1 MGGSMNRIAALIMAA
16 TVAASA
22 GPAQAQTP
30 SEVNDLVGARAA
42 GAETAL
48 QARGYV
54 FIRVQDGDDRKYT
67 YWWNVSRRQCLT
79 VATMDG
85 RYASITS
92 TPAPD
97 CDQRERG
104 NAVFDRRADDPA
116 NRDRPQESR
125 YDGGGYRP
133 DVGYRQDAPPVR
145 QEPSYAGGRRDTG
158 EAGIRVGGYNVD
170 LGLVCF
176 GDGQRPG
183 LATTYGWSWNSRR
196 DRYDYG
202 NRTELTA
209 QQFDASV
216 MVQLWNGGGRISLP
230 KKLIPPIN
238 SRGRDGW
245 WELYDV
251 DAGPDV
257 IHAKYRLNGLNKPS
271 ITINRRSGQIT
282 ILGTSPY
289 AFKGGCDLVDSTDK
303 RRF

>member
-1 MGGSMNRIAALIMAA
+1 MKTMIAAA
-16 TVAASA
+16 TMLGLAVVAGSA
-22 GPAQAQTP
+22 LAQTP
-30 SEVNDLVGARAA
+30 NDVSDLVGARAA
-42 GAETAL
+42 GAETAI
-48 QARGYV
+48 QSRGYV
-54 FIRVQDGDDRKYT
+54 LIKTEPSDDRTYT
-67 YWWNVSRRQCLT
+67 YWWNADRRQCLS
-79 VATMDG
+79 VATMNG
-85 RYASITS
+85 RYASITA

-97 CDQRERG
+97 CNKRADARS
-104 NAVFDRRADDPA
+104 DRRDRRDD
-116 NRDRPQESR
+116 RDAR
-125 YDGGGYRP
+125 YDDRGGYRP
-133 DVGYRQDAPPVR
+133 DIGYQQAGPPPRQA
-145 QEPSYAGGRRDTG
+145 PSYAGDRDLAERG
-158 EAGIRVGGYNVD
+158 PVRVGGDTVD

-216 MVQLWNGGGRISLP
+216 MIQLWNGGGRISLP
-230 KKLIPPIN
+230 KKLIPPVN

-245 WELYDV
+245 WDLYDV

-271 ITINRRSGQIT
+271 VTINRRSGQIT
-282 ILGTSPY
+282 IEGTSPY
-289 AFKGGCDLVDSTDK
+289 LFRGGCDLIDGEDH